1 MKRVHAN
8 RMLKEA
14 GSTAVHDLDTMSR

>member
-14 GSTAVHDLDTMSR
+14 GSTAVHDLGTMSR

>member
-8 RMLKEA
+8 RMLKEV